1 MACLK
6 NLNLRMYIKPMPVQC
21 VQNEDMGFKAQNMKG
36 KLIFSVMLAT
46 GCVLGASAKSSPDSV
61 TVRLENAGRSIG
73 YKTALLVDGKTVTLK
88 DETLSA
94 SDANTLA
101 VLVINGGKLVLDH
114 CTITKQGDGVSS
126 GGRRPGG
133 PGQDGGMGLPD
144 GFMAPPSGD
153 RPPMPPAGEG
163 KRPERPESMGP
174 GMGPGNMPMGGP
186 GGGMGGP
193 GGGDDGFNFYG
204 TNSAVVALGKGS
216 AIEMIG
222 CKVMTEAE
230 YANAVFAAD
239 DARITI
245 IEGIDI
251 TTTKNSSRGLFATTN
266 GVIEALGVVNIDTK
280 GAHCAALA
288 TDRGGGTV
296 TVGYEGTADVSQ
308 LNTAGDGSPCIYSTG
323 NITAYNAKGTA
334 QTSQTM
340 VIEGKNTITIDHC
353 TFDGKS
359 PEHGGI
365 MLYQSMSGDAE
376 EGTSVLNMS
385 YSTIRDNTGTAMIL
399 VTNTHTV
406 VNMDDCTFLDVH
418 GNALTSDSPLVTAR
432 NCNTGGRSWGR
443 EGSNGGQIE
452 LNIKHQRLAGT
463 LLANE
468 TESVITLTA
477 DSNSDTKQVKSGNGK
492 GTVHL

>member
-1 MACLK
+1 M
-6 NLNLRMYIKPMPVQC
+6 IK
-21 VQNEDMGFKAQNMKG
+21 
-36 KLIFSVMLAT
+36 KLTFSAVLAT
-46 GCVLGASAKSSPDSV
+46 CCLLGASAKSATDSL
-61 TVRLENAGRSIG
+61 TVNLENAGRSIG
-73 YKTALLVDGKTVTLK
+73 YKAALIVDGTTMTIK

-94 SDANTLA
+94 SEGNTLA

-114 CTITKQGDGVSS
+114 CTITKQGDGIASR
-126 GGRRPGG
+126 GNMPGG
-133 PGQDGGMGLPD
+133 PGQGGPGQGGMRQGGMRRPD
-144 GFMAPPSGD
+144 GNMAPPSGN
-153 RPPMPPAGEG
+153 RPPMPPTGDG
-163 KRPERPESMGP
+163 KRPERPQRPDGDR
-174 GMGPGNMPMGGP
+174 GPGNRPMGGP
-186 GGGMGGP
+186 GPGMGGP
-193 GGGDDGFNFYG
+193 GGGDDDFNFYG

-216 AIEMIG
+216 TIEMIG
-222 CKVMTEAE
+222 CKVTTDAE

-239 DARITI
+239 QACITI
-245 IEGIDI
+245 TEGIDI
-251 TTTKNSSRGLFATTN
+251 ATTKNSSRGLFATTK
-266 GVIEALGVVNIDTK
+266 GVIEAQGPVNIDTK

-323 NITAYNAKGTA
+323 DITAYNAKGTA
-334 QTSQTM
+334 GTSQTM
-340 VIEGKNTITIDHC
+340 VIEGKNTITIDGC

-385 YSTIRDNTGTAMIL
+385 HSTIRDNTGTAMIL

-406 VNMDDCTFLDVH
+406 VNMEDCAFLDAN
-418 GNALTSDSPLVTAR
+418 GNELTGDSPLVTAK
-432 NCNTGGRSWGR
+432 NCNTEGRSWGH

-452 LNIKHQRLAGT
+452 LNLKNQRLAGT

-468 TESVITLTA
+468 KESAISLTA
-477 DSNSDTKQVKSGNGK
+477 DDSSDISQVKAGK
-492 GTVHL
+492 GKGKCDF